1 MKSPFN
7 FFPVVFL
14 LLVTSFPLLS
24 QAIEDLEGTWMGS
37 YTCRQGETGM
47 RMRIQVQTDSSFVGT
62 FEFFP
67 ICTNY
72 ASHVEIG
79 KYYFTGKFNSSKSI
93 SFDFNYWIL
102 KPDGWTYVNKIG
114 ALIDTESLSG
124 KVLDE
129 DCGEFFMK
137 KMDE

>member
-7 FFPVVFL
+7 FFLVVFL
-14 LLVTSFPLLS
+14 FLVTSFPLLS
-24 QAIEDLEGTWMGS
+24 QSIEDLEGTWMGS

-93 SFDFNYWIL
+93 SFDFNYWIF

-114 ALIDTESLSG
+114 ALIDEESLSG

>member
-1 MKSPFN
+1 MKSLFN
-7 FFPVVFL
+7 FIPIVFL
-14 LLVTSFPLLS
+14 FTSFPLLS
-24 QAIEDLEGTWMGS
+24 QTIEDLEGTWMGS

-47 RMRIQVQTDSSFVGT
+47 RMRIQLQTDSSFVGT

-67 ICTNY
+67 ICTNFS
-72 ASHVEIG
+72 SHVEIG

-137 KMDE
+137 KMVE